1 MTPESIMGLAQSSI
15 STLLLVL
22 VPVLGI
28 VLVVGLT
35 VSIFQ
40 TVTQIQEQ
48 TLAFA
53 PKIIAVFVSLLFLGP
68 WMLSHLLNFTT
79 NIFANLASFIG

>member
-1 MTPESIMGLAQSSI
+1 MTPESIMGLAQNSI
-15 STLLLVL
+15 YLTLLVL
-22 VPVLGI
+22 LPILGI

-68 WMLSHLLNFTT
+68 WMLSHLLDFTT
-79 NIFANLASFIG
+79 NILANLASIIG